1 MLVQHLQAAWW
12 KTTSAFITYIDYW
25 IQTIQQRTP
34 DSSNMTS
41 SACPCTHPML
51 TGRLSRHAFL
61 RSTTPNIYSQ
71 YWKCISQNFVSN
83 FSLTNIP
90 TIHIY
95 VCTPPR
101 YKYFQIHLPYLNR
114 ITHALQLNTIWNTCG
129 FKFHNKKRPV
139 IVQAAFI
146 ASHSHY
152 YCINSVRFTKP

>member
-71 YWKCISQNFVSN
+71 YWKCISQNFVYNS
-83 FSLTNIP
+83 SLTNIP
-90 TIHIY
+90 AIHIY
-95 VCTPPR
+95 IYVTPSL
-101 YKYFQIHLPYLNR
+101 QIFPNPSPLFKSDYPCPSNSTQYG
-114 ITHALQLNTIWNTCG
+114 THADLNSITKSGLYNY
-129 FKFHNKKRPV
+129 RPLLLHH
-139 IVQAAFI
+139 IHTTTA
-146 ASHSHY
+146 
-152 YCINSVRFTKP
+152 